1 MSSSPSTLKNCSPR
15 SRPSADRPIHKMANK
30 EALRELQQR
39 LAERL
44 QTVREHAP
52 ARNWLAVEVAGH
64 GFLFPLEQAGEIFPL
79 SATQSVPH
87 SQPWFLGV
95 ANLRGQLNGVVD
107 LAVFLGLAQR
117 PARNLAETVGRDS
130 GRLVAFNASLQTN
143 AALLVDRLL
152 GLRNAS
158 MLKPVVGDAQIAKP
172 HFVGQHMTDEQGRPW
187 YELDLAAL
195 AADEA
200 FLKIDV

>member
-1 MSSSPSTLKNCSPR
+1 
-15 SRPSADRPIHKMANK
+15 MANK

-64 GFLFPLEQAGEIFPL
+64 GFLLPLEQAGEIFPL

-107 LAVFLGLAQR
+107 LAVFLGLAHPSSTPKCR
-117 PARNLAETVGRDS
+117 FRVFGEA
-130 GRLVAFNASLQTN
+130 
-143 AALLVDRLL
+143 
-152 GLRNAS
+152 AS
-158 MLKPVVGDAQIAKP
+158 M
-172 HFVGQHMTDEQGRPW
+172 
-187 YELDLAAL
+187 
-195 AADEA
+195 
-200 FLKIDV
+200 